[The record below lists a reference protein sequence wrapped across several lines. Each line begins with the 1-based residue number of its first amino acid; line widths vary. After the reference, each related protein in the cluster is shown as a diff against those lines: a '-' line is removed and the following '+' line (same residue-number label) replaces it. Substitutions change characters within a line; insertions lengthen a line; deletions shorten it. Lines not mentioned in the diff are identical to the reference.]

1 MSNAGSDTIVS
12 LPEPAV
18 IRNIGPSDLVAVLRK
33 GWNDFLEKPS
43 HVVFVSLI
51 YPLVGIV
58 LARLTFGYDVL
69 PLLYP
74 LMAGFALVGPFA
86 SVGLYEL
93 SRRRE
98 QGLSTRWAD
107 VFKTLR
113 HTSKR
118 PVLVLGGVLV
128 VLFFAWMAT
137 AQWIY
142 WLTFGA
148 AVPDSLPAFF
158 EEVFTTDR
166 GLALLIAGNLVGAL
180 FAVVVLVISVVSFPM
195 LLDREVSVLAAVR
208 TSVAACLA
216 NPFTMALWGVIV
228 LVSLAIGSI
237 PFFAGLAIVL
247 PVLGHATW
255 HLYRRLVVN

>member
-1 MSNAGSDTIVS
+1 MSNTRAESVS
-12 LPEPAV
+12 SLHEPAV
-18 IRNIGPSDLVAVLRK
+18 VRNIAPADLAEVLRK
-33 GWNDFLEKPS
+33 GWDDFLEKPS
-43 HVVFVSLI
+43 HVVFIVLI
-51 YPLVGIV
+51 YPLVGLA

-98 QGLSTRWAD
+98 QGLSTRWTN

-118 PVLVLGGVLV
+118 PVLALGGVLV
-128 VLFFAWMAT
+128 VLFLAWMAT
-137 AQWIY
+137 AQVIY
-142 WLTFGA
+142 WMTFGDVA
-148 AVPDSLPAFF
+148 PASLQAFI
-158 EEVFTTDR
+158 EDVLTTDH
-166 GLALLIAGNLVGAL
+166 GLTLLIIGNLAGAV
-180 FAVVVLVISVVSFPM
+180 FAIIVLMISVASFPM
-195 LLDREVSVLAAVR
+195 LLDREVSALAAVR
-208 TSVAACLA
+208 TSIAACLA

-228 LVSLAIGSI
+228 AVSLAIGSL

-255 HLYRRLVVN
+255 HLYRRLVVA